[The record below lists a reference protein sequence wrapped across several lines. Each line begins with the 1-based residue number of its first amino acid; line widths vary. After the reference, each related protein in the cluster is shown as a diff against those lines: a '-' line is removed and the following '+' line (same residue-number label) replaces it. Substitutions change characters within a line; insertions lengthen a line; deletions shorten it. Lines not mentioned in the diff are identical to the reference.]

1 VLALLGAFDPDHRE
15 LTLSRLAERA
25 GLTVSTAQR
34 RAAELV
40 AWGALERTP
49 DGRYRIG
56 LRLWELGSLAP
67 RGLPLREAALP
78 FLEDLFLI
86 TRENVQLAVRE
97 DTEAVFI
104 ERITGRTAV
113 PVRTRVGGRFA
124 LHATG
129 VGLVLLAH
137 APTDVLDRVLAQPL
151 RRYTDATIT
160 DPHRLRATLAQVR
173 RDGYA
178 VSPGAVTDDAVSVA
192 APITDPRGQVVAA
205 VSVVVALANPNPAAL
220 VPAVRTAA
228 LGISRA
234 YLGGSA
240 SH

>member
-1 VLALLGAFDPDHRE
+1 MLALLAAFDADHRE

-40 AWGALERTP
+40 AWGALERTAE
-49 DGRYRIG
+49 GRYRIG
-56 LRLWELGSLAP
+56 LRLWELGALAP

-78 FLEDLFLI
+78 FLEDLYLI

-104 ERITGRTAV
+104 ERLTGRAAV

-137 APTDVLDRVLAQPL
+137 APADVLDRVLARPL
-151 RRYTDATIT
+151 ERYTAATIT
-160 DPHRLRATLAQVR
+160 DPHRLRSALARVR

-178 VSPGAVTDDAVSVA
+178 VSAGAVTDDAVSIA
-192 APITDPRGQVVAA
+192 APVTDAGGQVVAA
-205 VSVVVALANPNPAAL
+205 VSVVVARENPNPAAL

-228 LGISRA
+228 RGISRA
-234 YLGGSA
+234 HLDGNP